1 MNIQALMK
9 QAQAMQKNLMDSK
22 KKIEEMTFE
31 GTSELVTVKMNGKRE
46 ILSVKIKEYT
56 HLEQDDFEILED
68 MVMIAVND
76 ALKKVEQEINSKLGS
91 QAGALGGLL

>member
-1 MNIQALMK
+1 MNLQALMK
-9 QAQAMQKNLMDSK
+9 QAQAIQKNLMDSK

-46 ILSVKIKEYT
+46 ILSVKIKEDT